1 MLKRNLRTV
10 ELEITRILKMKHAAA
25 GVAVSN
31 EAKKLCAVDSGRLR
45 SSITWDSDETGA
57 VVGTNV
63 EYAPF
68 VELGTIH
75 QRPQP
80 YLVPGL
86 INSKGILGQIYGG

>member
-1 MLKRNLRTV
+1 MIRSNRSAA
-10 ELEITRILKMKHAAA
+10 ESEITRLLKMKNAAA
-25 GVAVSN
+25 AIAV
-31 EAKKLCAVDSGRLR
+31 EGAAKKLCAVDSGRLR
-45 SSITWDSDETGA
+45 ASITNDSDETGA
-57 VVGTNV
+57 IVGTNV

-86 INSKGILGQIYGG
+86 VNSKGILGQIYGE

>member
-1 MLKRNLRTV
+1 MIRSNRRDAESEIIRLLR
-10 ELEITRILKMKHAAA
+10 MKNAAA
-25 GVAVSN
+25 ALAVEG

-45 SSITWDSDETGA
+45 ASISHDSDETGA

-86 INSKGILGQIYGG
+86 VNSKGILGQIYGR